1 MARGDTPTAKKGK
14 IKRSTVRSKHKPNN
28 PREALAWLYT
38 IADHIQ
44 ESLEEYLA
52 HKPSRGWRVQW
63 LANTRRLWWFAN
75 AVKAYGSAENKK
87 SLGQLLG
94 LERGQGNPGGRRKSG
109 KSFDLARKISEQRET
124 ESETRKTRQGKPARR
139 TWKEI
144 SREVS
149 RDVHISDQALR
160 QRHRRASLVRAEDD
174 AKEFATR
181 LKQHLDQKPQRVGKA
196 KARNEDL
203 VEKIRAHNRRK
214 RRSKG
219 RHQSQGRPVVR

>member
-1 MARGDTPTAKKGK
+1 MAKKGK
-14 IKRSTVRSKHKPNN
+14 TKRSTVRSKRKPNN

-44 ESLEEYLA
+44 ESLEAYLA
-52 HKPSRGWRVQW
+52 HKPSRGWRAHW
-63 LANTRRLWWFAN
+63 LANTQRLWWFAN

-94 LERGQGNPGGRRKSG
+94 LERGPGNPGGRRKPG
-109 KSFDLARKISEQRET
+109 KSTDRALEIAAQREAK
-124 ESETRKTRQGKPARR
+124 SERRKTRQGEPALKS
-139 TWKEI
+139 WKEV
-144 SREVS
+144 R
-149 RDVHISDQALR
+149 RDLGDPDTSPEALR

-174 AKEFATR
+174 AKEFAKGFATR
-181 LKQHLDQKPQRVGKA
+181 LKQRLDQKPQRVGEA
-196 KARNEDL
+196 KARNEAL

-219 RHQSQGRPVVR
+219 RRQSKGRPVVR

>member
-1 MARGDTPTAKKGK
+1 MARKSKTR
-14 IKRSTVRSKHKPNN
+14 RSIVRSKRKPNN

-75 AVKAYGSAENKK
+75 AVKTYGSAENKK
-87 SLGQLLG
+87 SLGRLLG
-94 LERGQGNPGGRRKSG
+94 LEKGPGNPGGRRKPG
-109 KSFDLARKISEQRET
+109 KSLDLARKISVQRET

-139 TWKEI
+139 TWKEV
-144 SREVS
+144 R
-149 RDVHISDQALR
+149 RDVGDLDTSPEALR
-160 QRHRRASLVRAEDD
+160 QRDRRASLVHAEDE
-174 AKEFATR
+174 AKEFAIGFATR
-181 LKQHLDQKPQRVGKA
+181 LKQRLDQKPPRVGEA
-196 KARNEDL
+196 KARNEAR

-214 RRSKG
+214 RKAD
-219 RHQSQGRPVVR
+219 QWYAKIAVI